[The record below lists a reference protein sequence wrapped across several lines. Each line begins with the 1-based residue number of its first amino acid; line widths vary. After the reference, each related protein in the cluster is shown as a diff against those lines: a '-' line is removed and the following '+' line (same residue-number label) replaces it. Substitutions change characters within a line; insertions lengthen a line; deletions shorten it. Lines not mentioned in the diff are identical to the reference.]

1 MLDSLRQDAAYA
13 ARGLRRSPLFTSVAV
28 LSVAIGVGASTAV
41 VTLANTLLLEAP
53 PGIGNPERVVSIG
66 RTQEGRGFDNM
77 SYPNFL
83 DYKAATKTL
92 TDMAIV
98 RMEPTPVSLAGPNG
112 GEPIQATT
120 VGGSFFKLLQ
130 ARPALGRFFV
140 PEEDQ
145 APGANR
151 AVVLSHKFWQ
161 SRYNGD
167 ASLVGKPII
176 LNGSPYT
183 VVGVAAPEFHGPFVI
198 APDVWVTTM
207 GSTSLGRI
215 NAASLTERGAVWL
228 VALGRLAEGQTIAS
242 AQAELGAIAARL
254 EKAYP
259 DANRGKGAKVTATSL
274 LPGDLGQAMGAF
286 MGLLFGVSM
295 LVLIIAST
303 NVAGMLLARAAA
315 RHREIAVR
323 LALGASRATL
333 VRQLV
338 TESVI
343 LFVMAGAAG
352 VLLAKWLVSAL
363 MTLIPR
369 LPVALV
375 FEPNFDWLV
384 LTFALG
390 LTLATGIATGLVPA
404 LQSTKASGLSGLRIA
419 AGGNMPRQRLR
430 SGLLVSQIAFSML
443 LLVVAALFARTM
455 SHAKTMDAGFV
466 ARDVHV
472 ATLDFSL
479 GNYDSVSGQRL
490 ATTLV
495 ERAHTIPAVRSAA
508 LSAVLPLSGGGMG
521 LGGVHVA
528 GREPPTERGWRMDWN
543 VVTPDYFATLGIP
556 LVRGRNFTDADRAG
570 APMVA
575 VLNET
580 FAKALWPTEDALGKR
595 FDTNGMSVTVVG
607 IAKDGKYRFL
617 GEEPRNFLYVPLAQW
632 YVPRM
637 SLLVKTAPGVDVSQS
652 IRRMV
657 ADVDRALPIIDS
669 QKLEEFTAVSLL
681 PQRIALDAAGS
692 LGAVALMLALLGVYG
707 VTAYSV
713 AQRTK
718 EIGIRV
724 ALGAQRPRVMAMV
737 LRQGLTLAALG
748 VVIGSAAALGLTS
761 ALRSLLYGISAVDVI
776 AFGGAALVL
785 SVAATLASLIPARRA
800 ASVDPTVALRSD

>member
-13 ARGLRRSPLFTSVAV
+13 ARALRRSPLFTSVAV

-41 VTLANTLLLEAP
+41 VTLANTLLFEAP
-53 PGIGNPERVVSIG
+53 PGVGNPERVVSIG

-77 SYPNFL
+77 SYPNFIDL
-83 DYKAATKTL
+83 RAATKTL
-92 TDMAIV
+92 SDMAVV
-98 RMEPTPVSLAGPNG
+98 RLEPRPASLAGPNG
-112 GEPIQATT
+112 GEPIQAST
-120 VGGSFFKLLQ
+120 VGGNFFKVLQ

-151 AVVLSHKFWQ
+151 AVVLSHKFFQ
-161 SRYNGD
+161 SRFNGD
-167 ASLVGKPII
+167 ASVVGKPIV
-176 LNGSPYT
+176 LNGNPYT

-198 APDVWVTTM
+198 APDVWVTVM

-215 NAASLTERGAVWL
+215 DAGSLTQRGAVWL
-228 VALGRLAEGQTIAS
+228 VALGRLREGQTIAS

-254 EKAYP
+254 EKEYP
-259 DANRGKGAKVTATSL
+259 DANKGKGVKVTPTSL
-274 LPGDLGQAMGAF
+274 LPGELGQAIGAF
-286 MGLLFGVSM
+286 MALLFAIAM
-295 LVLIIAST
+295 LVLLIAST

-315 RHREIAVR
+315 RQREIAVR
-323 LALGASRATL
+323 LALGASRLTL

-363 MTLIPR
+363 MALVPR
-369 LPVALV
+369 LPVQLV
-375 FEPNFDWLV
+375 FEPKLDWVV
-384 LTFALG
+384 LSFALG
-390 LTLATGIATGLVPA
+390 LAAVTGIVTGLVPA
-404 LQSTKASGLSGLRIA
+404 MQSTKSAGLSGLRIA
-419 AGGNMPRQRLR
+419 AGGNLPRQRLR

-455 SHAKTMDAGFV
+455 SHSKTMDAGFV
-466 ARDVHV
+466 AADVHV

-479 GNYDSVSGQRL
+479 GNYDSVSGLRL

-495 ERAHTIPAVRSAA
+495 ERARTIPAVKSAA
-508 LSAVLPLSGGGMG
+508 LTAVLPLSGGGMG

-528 GREPPTERGWRMDWN
+528 GREPPSERGWRMDWD

-556 LVRGRNFTDADRAG
+556 LVRGRPFTDADRDG
-570 APMVA
+570 APLVA

-580 FAKALWPTEDALGKR
+580 FARALWPTEDALGKR
-595 FDTNGMSVTVVG
+595 FETGGKSVTVVG

-632 YVPRM
+632 YMPRM
-637 SLLVKTAPGVDVSQS
+637 SLVVKTAPGVDVSQS

-657 ADVDRALPIIDS
+657 ADVDRSLPIIDS

-681 PQRIALDAAGS
+681 PQRVALDAAGS
-692 LGAVALMLALLGVYG
+692 LGGVALLLALLGVYG

-724 ALGAQRPRVMAMV
+724 ALGAQRGRVMSMV
-737 LRQGLTLAALG
+737 LQHGLKLAALG
-748 VVIGSAAALGLTS
+748 VLIGAAAALGLTS

-800 ASVDPTVALRSD
+800 ASVDPMVALRSD